1 MKYMPP
7 RKMKCATD
15 DLGNLGIGLLVV
27 TKENGFLELQSFLE
41 HDYFFIN

>member
-7 RKMKCATD
+7 RKMRCATID
-15 DLGNLGIGLLVV
+15 LGIGLLVI

-41 HDYFFIN
+41 HDYFS